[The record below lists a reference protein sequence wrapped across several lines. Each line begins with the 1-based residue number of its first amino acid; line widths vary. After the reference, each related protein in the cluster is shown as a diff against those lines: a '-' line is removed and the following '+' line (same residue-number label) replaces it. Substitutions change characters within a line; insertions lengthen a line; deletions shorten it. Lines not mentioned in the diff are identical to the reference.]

1 MSYQIRITDEHGNVQ
16 PITIV
21 ENDDDLATV
30 PAAELGDDRESYGL
44 LEDRAI
50 AKLKDIHSTI
60 QAYSRY
66 AIGAF
71 QNLPGA
77 EVEEVTLKF
86 GIQSGSQNDDLRL
99 PRPIAIKCLGLN
111 HPSLGRV
118 NGFVLPMEGRG
129 AEGQAQGS
137 APTVA
142 G

>member
-1 MSYQIRITDEHGNVQ
+1 MMSYQIRITDESGNVQ

-21 ENDDDLATV
+21 ENDEDLATV

-86 GIQSGSQNDDLRL
+86 GITIEGSTGL
-99 PRPIAIKCLGLN
+99 PLLTG
-111 HPSLGRV
+111 
-118 NGFVLPMEGRG
+118 
-129 AEGQAQGS
+129 GS
-137 APTVA
+137 AGANFEIEVKCKPKA
-142 G
+142 KQP